1 MSTCKH
7 IALMLTLTLAMILPA
22 AASAQVHTRTGKL
35 TASTQPLPHKDAG
48 PITKIDSSSPDED
61 AKRTADQWSEL
72 VQEFDAR
79 ERAIMGAI
87 TDARQPEAQRE
98 AYLATLDLERLDFC
112 QDFTAMDQLGTTH
125 FISTAIP
132 TWKALWYGSKKNE
145 QGHRV
150 FFIPE
155 LITLVEHCNYSRGS
169 LYRAAFLLEYMYW
182 NRMLDRTGMEVADAL
197 KYRDHFYELKFLDIA
212 RDKIAWARGLDHEP
226 ARTAGDFFEAP
237 EMSLAFFLKL
247 FGNVTTSFP
256 PRRRRA
262 YMAMI
267 ETINLRR
274 GSQLMFGHDIIDLL
288 DHPEDLELMSRYYSY
303 LLKAEQQHKLQG
315 VAHGGWKV
323 LLEMT
328 GGDRARAIRVITLL
342 ASLRGWV
349 MEELADSLIAKN
361 KLTPEMLRAFYSGA
375 NTYFIMH
382 RINERSAKD
391 GDDPYTLRYH
401 YFHPIGYE
409 STDWKAYHWYA
420 NAHLGCRLAQKGM
433 DRRSATLATRRL
445 AQAYEALTLNL
456 AIPTKRAMGE
466 EPRARAII
474 EGWED
479 IDMNTAGGAYGWKVC
494 K

>member
-1 MSTCKH
+1 MSTCKL
-7 IALMLTLTLAMILPA
+7 IAFTLLLALIA
-22 AASAQVHTRTGKL
+22 APSIASAQAPSRAGNL
-35 TASTQPLPHKDAG
+35 TASTQPLPHTDGG
-48 PITKIDSSSPDED
+48 PITKIETPTAGEQPGED
-61 AKRTADQWSEL
+61 RWSAL
-72 VQEFDAR
+72 VEEFNAREKTILDTLSDAR
-79 ERAIMGAI
+79 LPTSERVALLE
-87 TDARQPEAQRE
+87 R
-98 AYLATLDLERLDFC
+98 LDLERLDFC
-112 QDFTAMDQLGTTH
+112 QDFETMDSLGTTL
-125 FISTAIP
+125 FISTAVP
-132 TWKALWYGSKKNE
+132 TWKAIWYSSKENE
-145 QGHRV
+145 QGNRPL
-150 FFIPE
+150 FIPE

-182 NRMLDRTGMEVADAL
+182 NRMIDRTGMEVADAL
-197 KYRDHFYELKFLDIA
+197 KYRDHFYELEFLEIA
-212 RDKIAWARGLDHEP
+212 RDKIAWARGLDHRP
-226 ARTAGDFFEAP
+226 PRTSGNFFEAP

-267 ETINLRR
+267 ETINLRK
-274 GSQLMFGHDIIDLL
+274 GSQLMFGHDIATMLER
-288 DHPEDLELMSRYYSY
+288 PEDLELMSRYYAY
-303 LLKAEQQHKLQG
+303 LLKVEQQRKLQG
-315 VAHGGWKV
+315 VEHGGWHTLVK
-323 LLEMT
+323 MA
-328 GGDRARAIRVITLL
+328 GGDRARAVRVITLL

-349 MEELADSLIAKN
+349 LEELSDALIAKN

-382 RINERSAKD
+382 RINERSAKN

-401 YFHPIGYE
+401 FFHPPNFE

-420 NAHLGCRLAQKGM
+420 NAHLGCRLSQKGM

-479 IDMNTAGGAYGWKVC
+479 VDMNAAGGNYGWKIC
-494 K
+494 N